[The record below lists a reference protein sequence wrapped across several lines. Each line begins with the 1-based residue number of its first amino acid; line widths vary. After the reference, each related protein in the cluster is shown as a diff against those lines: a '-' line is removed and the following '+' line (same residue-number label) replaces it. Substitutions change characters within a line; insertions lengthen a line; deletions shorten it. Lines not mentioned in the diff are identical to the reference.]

1 MARKLAAIL
10 VSDMVGYSRLM
21 AADEAGT
28 LARLKALRTEL
39 IDPEIA
45 AQDGRIVKAMG
56 DGLLVVFDSI
66 VGAVMAAA
74 AVQKAMAAREAGV
87 APEQRIAFRVGI
99 HLGDI
104 IIEGMVFGQDET
116 NLDDLIS
123 QLITLKEA
131 ADSSASELIVNIM
144 PNDKALHA
152 RIIKVMDACAAANVK
167 NMSFSMSM

>member
-1 MARKLAAIL
+1 MQLL
-10 VSDMVGYSRLM
+10 DDLM
-21 AADEAGT
+21 NK
-28 LARLKALRTEL
+28 KAELQITPL
-39 IDPEIA
+39 ID
-45 AQDGRIVKAMG
+45 
-56 DGLLVVFDSI
+56 VVFLLLIYFMVTASLI
-66 VGAVMAAA
+66 
-74 AVQKAMAAREAGV
+74 QKEADLSFMLP
-87 APEQRIAFRVGI
+87 AIADDTQPIALPIEVLI
-99 HLGDI
+99 EVSELGDI
-104 IIEGMVFGQDET
+104 IIEGMIFGQDET